1 MWKGLSSK
9 KPKSLECD
17 KGQEK
22 ADLVSFL
29 PDRHFLLL
37 CAIPTSAAKTR
48 DSPRPQQ
55 ARGPLPQHS
64 VAMTAALCCLPL
76 PRAGRSPF
84 AFPPSEQGG
93 LRGARAE
100 WTLGQPQKATFD
112 PRAGVPSQTGGQA
125 AQCRFPTCSDSGL
138 PGRALHLAH
147 VLPGVKCGLLDGLQ
161 CLPSHTT
168 SAFMCPLTRPLDW
181 ARTPEPPSY
190 STSSSAQGLP
200 IAGRPC
206 ARFPTCSWMFEFV

>member
-64 VAMTAALCCLPL
+64 IAMTAAFCCLPL

-100 WTLGQPQKATFD
+100 WTLGQPLSTPEWVPFPDGGRQRSADSLPVQMQGCQAGLLTLHMSSLGLNVVFQMASKACPATPPLPSCARSPGLWTGPGHLSPLRTAQAPV
-112 PRAGVPSQTGGQA
+112 PRVSPQLADHVPSFPP
-125 AQCRFPTCSDSGL
+125 AQ
-138 PGRALHLAH
+138 
-147 VLPGVKCGLLDGLQ
+147 
-161 CLPSHTT
+161 
-168 SAFMCPLTRPLDW
+168 
-181 ARTPEPPSY
+181 
-190 STSSSAQGLP
+190 
-200 IAGRPC
+200 
-206 ARFPTCSWMFEFV
+206 

>member
-100 WTLGQPQKATFD
+100 WTLGRHKKPPWTPERCPFPD
-112 PRAGVPSQTGGQA
+112 RWAGSA
-125 AQCRFPTCSDSGL
+125 AQISYLFRFRAARQGSSPCTC
-138 PGRALHLAH
+138 
-147 VLPGVKCGLLDGLQ
+147 
-161 CLPSHTT
+161 
-168 SAFMCPLTRPLDW
+168 
-181 ARTPEPPSY
+181 PPW
-190 STSSSAQGLP
+190 G
-200 IAGRPC
+200 
-206 ARFPTCSWMFEFV
+206 

>member
-93 LRGARAE
+93 LRGARAA
-100 WTLGQPQKATFD
+100 WTLGQPQKATLD
-112 PRAGVPSQTGGQA
+112 PRAGALPKQVGRQCSADSLPVQIQGCQAGLLTLHISSLGLNVVFHMASNAYPATPPLPSCARSPGLWTGPGHLSPLRTAQAPVPRASPQLADHVPSSPP
-125 AQCRFPTCSDSGL
+125 AQ
-138 PGRALHLAH
+138 
-147 VLPGVKCGLLDGLQ
+147 
-161 CLPSHTT
+161 
-168 SAFMCPLTRPLDW
+168 
-181 ARTPEPPSY
+181 
-190 STSSSAQGLP
+190 
-200 IAGRPC
+200 
-206 ARFPTCSWMFEFV
+206 